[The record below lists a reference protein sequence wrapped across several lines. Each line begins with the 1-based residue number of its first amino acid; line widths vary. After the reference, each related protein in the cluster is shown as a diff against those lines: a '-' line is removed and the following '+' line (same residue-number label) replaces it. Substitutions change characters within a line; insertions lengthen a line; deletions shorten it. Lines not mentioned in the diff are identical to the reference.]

1 MSSQQNNCYRYK
13 CDGVI
18 LPSVSTI
25 LRSDPKFQQAR
36 KSRGASALQP
46 GTARFGFAKQRGIEV
61 HSAARKFIRTGEVD
75 LSPKF
80 YPYWEGI
87 QKQLSLL
94 DLTKVEWV
102 EGPAIPE
109 LQHLR
114 DGDNSAVWNLKQK
127 YCGCPDL
134 VANLGGLRTL
144 VEFKTSDELHMATY
158 DMNFKNYSSWWRHSQ
173 SRMQV
178 GSYCTAY
185 EMTTGRPIEA
195 AAIVVATRD
204 DSQLFIME
212 RDAIDKATQK
222 FHKLAK
228 SFHLSDK
235 FVQPLSST
243 QEKQPAVV

>member
-1 MSSQQNNCYRYK
+1 MTTQQNNCYRYE

-25 LRSDPKFQQAR
+25 LKADSKYSQAR

-75 LSPKF
+75 LSPKYF
-80 YPYWEGI
+80 PYWQGI
-87 QKQLSLL
+87 HKQLSIL
-94 DLTKVEWV
+94 DLTDIEWAD
-102 EGPAIPE
+102 GPNIPE

-127 YCGCPDL
+127 YVGCPDL

-144 VEFKTSDELHMATY
+144 IEFKTSDELHMSTY
-158 DMNFKNYSSWWRHSQ
+158 DMNFKNYSSWWRHNQ
-173 SRMQV
+173 ARMQV
-178 GSYCTAY
+178 GGYSVAY
-185 EMTTGRPIEA
+185 EMTTGLPIEA
-195 AAIVVATRD
+195 AAIIVATRD
-204 DSQLFIME
+204 DSQLFILE
-212 RDAIDKATQK
+212 RPDIDKAVVK

-228 SFHLSDK
+228 DFHLSDN
-235 FVQPLSST
+235 FVQPLSAHKALCT
-243 QEKQPAVV
+243 ANV

>member
-1 MSSQQNNCYRYK
+1 MSTQQNNCYRYE

-25 LRSDPKFQQAR
+25 LKSDPKRLQAY
-36 KSRGASALQP
+36 KSRGASGLKP
-46 GTARFGFAKQRGIEV
+46 GTARYGFAKQRGIEV

-80 YPYWEGI
+80 YPYWRGI
-87 QKQLSLL
+87 QDQLSLL
-94 DLTKVEWV
+94 QLTGIEWS
-102 EGPAIPE
+102 EGPCIPE

-114 DGDNSAVWNLKQK
+114 HGENSAVWNLKQK

-144 VEFKTSDELHMATY
+144 VEFKTSDELHRTTY
-158 DMNFKNYSSWWRHSQ
+158 DMVFANYSSWWRQ
-173 SRMQV
+173 NQARMQV
-178 GSYCTAY
+178 ASYANAY
-185 EMTTGRPIEA
+185 ELTTGRPIEA
-195 AAIVVATRD
+195 GVIIVATRD

-212 RDAIDKATQK
+212 RDDIDKAAQK

-235 FVQPLSST
+235 FVQPVTSAPSKSL
-243 QEKQPAVV
+243 AVV